1 MTDLLIIGSG
11 GAGLT
16 AALAAH
22 EAGLSVTVV
31 TKTLPTQAQ
40 TCMAQGGINAVVG
53 ADSIS
58 AHPLQDDSIQSHI
71 EDTLTSAH
79 GLADPDRVTQICQA
93 APKAIE
99 WLQQMGVPFNQTKPT
114 VPEPAKGVEGHVTL
128 AQRHLGGATHP
139 RACYAQD
146 YTGLKIL
153 HTLYDRCIAAG
164 ITFITEHYLINLITQ
179 HQPPITKILGATFWD
194 IQKGKVVAMEATN
207 TIIATGGFAELYHAH
222 TTNSYGSTG
231 DGIAAVLRAGGNVS
245 DMEFIQFHPTALL
258 DSAILISESA
268 RGEGGYLID
277 HNGERFTDELAPR
290 DEVARAIFNQMRQG
304 HHVRLDIRHLGRK
317 KIETLMPQ
325 ELHLCQLH
333 AGIDPTQEPIPIIPV
348 AHYTMGGIEVEE
360 DFQVTGLTHCYA
372 IGECANIHLHGANRL
387 GGNSLMEIIVSGRE
401 VIKHIVTPP
410 SAGSGTTHST
420 NSGTTI
426 EKAISTQI
434 THDEAVIDKIF
445 AKPNEVNFYHK
456 RKVLGKLMYKDVGI
470 IRERHTLHEAQIYLN
485 EIYEKLSIMGVGDKA
500 RAHNQNLVE
509 FLEFRNAILLA
520 KCVLAAAIERK
531 ESRGAHY
538 REDFSI
544 ERKDLQKHFICRLEE
559 GEILCS

>member
-58 AHPLQDDSIQSHI
+58 SHPLQDDSIQLHI
-71 EDTLTSAH
+71 SDTLTSAH

-93 APKAIE
+93 TPKAIE
-99 WLQQMGVPFNQTKPT
+99 WLQHMGVPFNQTKPT
-114 VPEPAKGVEGHVTL
+114 VPEPAEGL
-128 AQRHLGGATHP
+128 AQRRLGGATHP

-164 ITFITEHYLINLITQ
+164 ITFVTEHYLINLITQ
-179 HQPPITKILGATFWD
+179 HPSPNTKILGASFWD
-194 IQKGKVVAMEATN
+194 IQKGKVHAIETTN

-231 DGIAAVLRAGGNVS
+231 DGIAAVLRAGGSVS

-290 DEVARAIFNQMRQG
+290 DEVARAIFDQIRQG
-304 HHVRLDIRHLGRK
+304 HHVRLDIRHLGRE

-333 AGIDPTQEPIPIIPV
+333 AGIDPAQEPIPIMPV
-348 AHYTMGGIEVEE
+348 AHYTMGGINVEE
-360 DFQVTGLTHCYA
+360 NFQVTGLSHCYA

-401 VIKHIVTPP
+401 VIKNIVGCCALTTP
-410 SAGSGTTHST
+410 SNTT
-420 NSGTTI
+420 
-426 EKAISTQI
+426 EEAITTQI

-470 IRERHTLHEAQIYLN
+470 IRERHTLYEAQIYLN

-538 REDFSI
+538 REDFPI
-544 ERKDLQKHFICRLEE
+544 ERKDLQRHFVCRLEE
-559 GEILCS
+559 GDILCS

>member
-1 MTDLLIIGSG
+1 MLDVLVIGSG

-58 AHPLQDDSIQSHI
+58 AHPLQDDSIQLHI
-71 EDTLTSAH
+71 SDTLTSAH
-79 GLADPDRVTQICQA
+79 GLADPGRVTQICQA

-99 WLQQMGVPFNQTKPT
+99 WLQHMGVPFNQTKPT
-114 VPEPAKGVEGHVTL
+114 VPEPAEGL
-128 AQRHLGGATHP
+128 AQRRLGGATHP

-164 ITFITEHYLINLITQ
+164 IIFITEHYLINLITN
-179 HQPPITKILGATFWD
+179 HPTPNTKILGATFWD
-194 IQKGKVVAMEATN
+194 IQKGKVIAVEATN

-231 DGIAAVLRAGGNVS
+231 DGIAAVLRAGGSAS

-268 RGEGGYLID
+268 RGEGGYLIN

-290 DEVARAIFNQMRQG
+290 DEVARAIFDQIRQG
-304 HHVRLDIRHLGRK
+304 HHVRLDIRHLGRE

-325 ELHLCQLH
+325 ELHLCQRH
-333 AGIDPTQEPIPIIPV
+333 AGIDPTQEPIPIMPV

-387 GGNSLMEIIVSGRE
+387 GGNSLMEIIVSGQE
-401 VIKHIVTPP
+401 VIKHIVTSP
-410 SAGSGTTHST
+410 STSSGTA
-420 NSGTTI
+420 I
-426 EKAISTQI
+426 EKVISTQV

-445 AKPNEVNFYHK
+445 AKPNKVNFYHK

-538 REDFSI
+538 REDFPI
-544 ERKDLQKHFICRLEE
+544 ERKDLQKHFSCKLEE

>member
-40 TCMAQGGINAVVG
+40 TCMAQGGINAVLFKEQG
-53 ADSIS
+53 AGSKEQMDST
-58 AHPLQDDSIQSHI
+58 QSHI

-79 GLADPDRVTQICQA
+79 GLADTDRVTQICRQ

-99 WLQQMGVPFNQTKPT
+99 WLQQKGVPFNQTKPT
-114 VPEPAKGVEGHVTL
+114 VPEPAEGVEGHATL
-128 AQRHLGGATHP
+128 AQRRLGGATHP

-164 ITFITEHYLINLITQ
+164 ITFVTEHYLMNLITDNKQ
-179 HQPPITKILGATFWD
+179 VIGATFWD
-194 IQKGKVVAMEATN
+194 IPKGTVVSIEATH

-231 DGIAAVLRAGGNVS
+231 DGIATVLRAGGRVS

-304 HHVRLDIRHLGRK
+304 HHVRLDIRHLGK
-317 KIETLMPQ
+317 EKIETLMPQ

-333 AGIDPTQEPIPIIPV
+333 AGIDPTQEPIPIMPV

-387 GGNSLMEIIVSGRE
+387 GGNSLMEIIVSGQE

-410 SAGSGTTHST
+410 STGSGTTHST
-420 NSGTTI
+420 SSGTTI
-426 EKAISTQI
+426 EEAITTQI

-445 AKPNEVNFYHK
+445 AKPNKVNFYHK
-456 RKVLGKLMYKDVGI
+456 RKVLGKLMYKDIGI

-538 REDFSI
+538 REDFPI
-544 ERKDLQKHFICRLEE
+544 ERKDLQRHFVCRLEE
-559 GEILCS
+559 GDILCS